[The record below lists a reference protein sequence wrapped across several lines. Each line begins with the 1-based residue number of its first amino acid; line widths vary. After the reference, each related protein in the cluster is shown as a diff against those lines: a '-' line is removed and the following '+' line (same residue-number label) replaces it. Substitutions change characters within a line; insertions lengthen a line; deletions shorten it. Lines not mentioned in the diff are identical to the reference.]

1 MITSNKI
8 QNIGNIYRLTE
19 QFELISRTDLAK
31 LSGLAPASITNITKQ
46 LIDKQFILE
55 RSVQDCNSR
64 GRPAVGLSVS
74 TFFWKQLCLT
84 IFADHLTIS
93 LCKLDGSV
101 IHRQDYT
108 FSLSDYPNLDEIIA
122 ENLQNFRQNQPLNDA
137 QILALSIAVV
147 GHINAEKNAIV
158 QLGQHFLKCRIVE
171 KLQAIYSQPILL
183 NEHFHLWLLAE
194 STLGSLI
201 GDDNVI
207 FLQVDDAIRLSILLR
222 GALLHEQNMN
232 VDHMLM
238 PRFSTLSDEIYPE
251 LDSIERYQLNN
262 QASLQALIQLIDK
275 HLPKNFE
282 MDDEHLKEAKITH
295 FCEQVEAKNPTAL
308 AILEHISS
316 NLAYMLMNLVNI
328 FSTEK
333 ILFDSPLLRIKAPL
347 FEQITQK
354 LNEKMLNR
362 DLNMQLVTSHF
373 DKNSTLIPCAM
384 IKQGIYEGSLI
395 KNIIP
400 D

>member
-1 MITSNKI
+1 MITGNKI
-8 QNIGNIYRLTE
+8 QNIGTIYRLTE

-55 RSVQDCNSR
+55 RSVQDCSSR

-84 IFADHLTIS
+84 LSENNLTIS

-101 IHRQDYT
+101 IHSEDYT
-108 FSLSDYPNLDEIIA
+108 FSLSDYPTLDEKIA
-122 ENLQNFRQNQPLNDA
+122 QCLQTFRENQPLLEA
-137 QILALSIAVV
+137 QILALSIAVI
-147 GHINAEKNAIV
+147 GRINADKTTIV
-158 QLGQHFLKCRIVE
+158 QLGQHPLECHLVE
-171 KLQAIYSQPILL
+171 KLQAVYSQPILL

-207 FLQVDDAIRLSILLR
+207 FLQLDDAIRISILLR

-238 PRFSTLSDEIYPE
+238 PRFSELSDEIAPE
-251 LDSIERYQLNN
+251 LNSIERYQLNN
-262 QASLQALIQLIDK
+262 QVGLPALIKLIDK
-275 HLPKNFE
+275 HLPNGI
-282 MDDEHLKEAKITH
+282 DANASGQKIQY
-295 FCEQVEAKNPTAL
+295 FCELVEAKNPEAL
-308 AILEHISS
+308 AILDHISN
-316 NLAYMLMNLVNI
+316 NLAYMLMNLINI

-333 ILFDSPLLRIKAPL
+333 ILFDSPLLRIKTPL

-354 LNEKMLNR
+354 LQEKLINR
-362 DLNMQLVTSHF
+362 DLNIQLVTSHF
-373 DKNSTLIPCAM
+373 DKKSTLIPCAM

-395 KNIIP
+395 KDIIP

>member
-1 MITSNKI
+1 MITGNKI
-8 QNIGNIYRLTE
+8 QNIGTIYRLTE

-55 RSVQDCNSR
+55 RSVQDCSSR

-84 IFADHLTIS
+84 ISEENLTIS
-93 LCKLDGSV
+93 LCRLDGSV
-101 IHRQDYT
+101 IHSEDYT
-108 FSLSDYPNLDEIIA
+108 FSLSDYPTLDEKIA
-122 ENLQNFRQNQPLNDA
+122 QCLQTFRANQPLLEA
-137 QILALSIAVV
+137 HILALSIAVI
-147 GHINAEKNAIV
+147 GRINSDKTTIL
-158 QLGQHFLKCRIVE
+158 QLGQHPLECRLVE
-171 KLQAIYSQPILL
+171 KLQATYSQPILL

-207 FLQVDDAIRLSILLR
+207 FLQLDDAIRISILLR

-238 PRFSTLSDEIYPE
+238 PRFSELSDEIAPE
-251 LDSIERYQLNN
+251 LNSIERYQLNN
-262 QASLQALIQLIDK
+262 QIGLPALIKLIDK
-275 HLPKNFE
+275 HLPNGI
-282 MDDEHLKEAKITH
+282 AANASGQKIQY
-295 FCEQVEAKNPTAL
+295 FCELVEAKNPEAL
-308 AILEHISS
+308 AILDHISN
-316 NLAYMLMNLVNI
+316 NLAYMLMNLINI

-333 ILFDSPLLRIKAPL
+333 ILFDSPLLRIKTPL

-354 LNEKMLNR
+354 LQEKLISR
-362 DLNMQLVTSHF
+362 DLNIQLVTSHF
-373 DKNSTLIPCAM
+373 DKKSTLIPCAM

-395 KNIIP
+395 KDIIP

>member
-1 MITSNKI
+1 MITGNKI
-8 QNIGNIYRLTE
+8 QNIGTIYRLTE

-84 IFADHLTIS
+84 VSANQLTIS
-93 LCKLDGSV
+93 LCNLDGST
-101 IHRQDYT
+101 IHQENYT
-108 FSLSDYPNLDEIIA
+108 FSLSDYPTLDEKIA
-122 ENLQNFRQNQPLNDA
+122 QCLQTFRENQPLLEA
-137 QILALSIAVV
+137 QILALSIAVI
-147 GHINAEKNAIV
+147 GRINADKTTIV
-158 QLGQHFLKCRIVE
+158 QLGQQTLECRLVE
-171 KLQAIYSQPILL
+171 KLQAVYSQPILL

-207 FLQVDDAIRLSILLR
+207 FLQLDDAIRISILLR

-238 PRFSTLSDEIYPE
+238 PRFSSLSDEIYPE
-251 LDSIERYQLNN
+251 LDGIERYQLSN
-262 QASLQALIQLIDK
+262 QVSLPALAILIDK
-275 HLPKNFE
+275 HLPNTL
-282 MDDEHLKEAKITH
+282 DTTEAKITY
-295 FCEQVEAKNPTAL
+295 FCEQVEAKNSEAL
-308 AILEHISS
+308 AILEHISN
-316 NLAYMLMNLVNI
+316 NLAYILMNLINI

-354 LNEKMLNR
+354 LQEKLSSRNLNIK
-362 DLNMQLVTSHF
+362 LVTSHF

-395 KNIIP
+395 KDIIP

>member
-1 MITSNKI
+1 M
-8 QNIGNIYRLTE
+8 
-19 QFELISRTDLAK
+19 
-31 LSGLAPASITNITKQ
+31 
-46 LIDKQFILE
+46 
-55 RSVQDCNSR
+55 
-64 GRPAVGLSVS
+64 
-74 TFFWKQLCLT
+74 
-84 IFADHLTIS
+84 
-93 LCKLDGSV
+93 
-101 IHRQDYT
+101 
-108 FSLSDYPNLDEIIA
+108 
-122 ENLQNFRQNQPLNDA
+122 
-137 QILALSIAVV
+137 
-147 GHINAEKNAIV
+147 
-158 QLGQHFLKCRIVE
+158 
-171 KLQAIYSQPILL
+171 L

-282 MDDEHLKEAKITH
+282 MDDEHLKEAKISH

-316 NLAYMLMNLVNI
+316 NLSYMLMNLVNI

-354 LNEKMLNR
+354 IE
-362 DLNMQLVTSHF
+362 
-373 DKNSTLIPCAM
+373 
-384 IKQGIYEGSLI
+384 
-395 KNIIP
+395 
-400 D
+400 

>member
-1 MITSNKI
+1 MIPGNKI
-8 QNIGNIYRLTE
+8 QNIGTIYRLIE

-55 RSVQDCNSR
+55 RSVQDCSSR

-84 IFADHLTIS
+84 LSEEHLTIA

-101 IHRQDYT
+101 IHSEDYT
-108 FSLSDYPNLDEIIA
+108 FSLSDYPILDEKIA
-122 ENLQNFRQNQPLNDA
+122 QCLQTFRENQPLLEA
-137 QILALSIAVV
+137 QILALSIAVI
-147 GHINAEKNAIV
+147 GRINSDKTTIL
-158 QLGQHFLKCRIVE
+158 QLGQHSLECHIVK
-171 KLQAIYSQPILL
+171 KLQATYSQPILL

-207 FLQVDDAIRLSILLR
+207 FLQLDDAIRISILLR

-238 PRFSTLSDEIYPE
+238 PHFGPLSDEIAPE
-251 LDSIERYQLNN
+251 LNSIERYQLHHQVGLN
-262 QASLQALIQLIDK
+262 ALVTLIDK
-275 HLPKNFE
+275 HLPNTLTT
-282 MDDEHLKEAKITH
+282 HEAKMAF
-295 FCEQVEAKNPTAL
+295 FCEQVNAENPEAL
-308 AILEHISS
+308 IILEHISN
-316 NLAYMLMNLVNI
+316 NLAYMLMNLINI

-347 FEQITQK
+347 FKQITEK
-354 LNEKMLNR
+354 LQEKLLNR
-362 DLNMQLVTSHF
+362 NLHVQLVTSHF
-373 DKNSTLIPCAM
+373 DKSSTLIPCAM

-395 KNIIP
+395 KDIIP